1 MRKKKSL
8 SKVSSELKTI
18 ISDVANVPKSSIK
31 DSTDLQ
37 KKLGIDSFA
46 TTEIL
51 VAIEQK
57 YGIKIEKAEAFTVRT
72 FKDVMK
78 LARQYLKE

>member
-1 MRKKKSL
+1 MRKKNI
-8 SKVSSELKTI
+8 SKIASELKII
-18 ISDVANVPKSSIK
+18 ISDVANVPKSSIR

-37 KKLGIDSFA
+37 KHLGIVSFA

-57 YGIKIEKAEAFTVRT
+57 YDIKIEKSEAFTVRT

>member
-1 MRKKKSL
+1 MRKKSI
-8 SKVSSELKTI
+8 SKINNELKDI
-18 ISDVANVPKSSIK
+18 ISDVANMPKFSIK
-31 DSTDLQ
+31 NSTDLQ
-37 KKLGIDSFA
+37 KHLGIDSFA

-57 YGIKIEKAEAFTVRT
+57 YGIKIEKADAFNVRT

-78 LARQYLKE
+78 LTRQYLKE